1 MIATLDGIDQLA
13 DNPRRRV
20 EQERGA
26 IRPFLEWFPADR
38 VPIALMGFE
47 EIKGHRLLAF
57 AEDIERK
64 LPRFLDDG
72 MRSRVGFHTQD
83 DQGGRE
89 SRLSDPVDCSC
100 SHCPILAFSSQDVQ
114 TIWN

>member
-1 MIATLDGIDQLA
+1 VIATLDGVDQLT
-13 DNPRRRV
+13 DNPRRRI

-26 IRPFLEWFPADR
+26 IRPLLEGFPPDR
-38 VPIALMGFE
+38 ITIALMGFE

-83 DQGGRE
+83 DQRRCE
-89 SRLSDPVDCSC
+89 SRLGDPIDRSC
-100 SHCPILAFSSQDVQ
+100 SHCPILAFSS
-114 TIWN
+114 